1 MKFNVLNMIIFG
13 LAGATIS
20 YAITINDLQAG
31 SMTVGA
37 ITGILALYAQAMND
51 YYS

>member
-1 MKFNVLNMIIFG
+1 MRFTVVNMIIFG
-13 LAGATIS
+13 LTGATIS
-20 YAITINDLQAG
+20 YAITLNDLQAG

-37 ITGILALYAQAMND
+37 IAGILALYAQAMQD